1 LQTRRPTA
9 SLTHMFLR
17 SDARISRSL
26 ILAISIALAAPLG
39 SGCRLPVAVP
49 NPLAALVQP
58 GTTPSH
64 ADLAGIENAYQLGP
78 RLWSG
83 GEPHGNAAFAALA
96 AAGVR
101 TVVSVDGARPD
112 IEAAHRHGLQYVHIP
127 IGYDGV
133 PPQASA
139 ALASLAVPRTH
150 GIFVHCHHGKHR
162 GPTAAALVARATGVW
177 DASTAEAWL
186 KLAGTSPDYPGL
198 YRSVREFQMPDAP
211 AVLTAAQSLK
221 PIVAPKGIVDSMVQI
236 DGLAEALTDMR
247 VAGWKPIPAAP
258 DETPVQVARLLL
270 EQFREGLRLHLGPSE
285 PAFFEAMKNSESAA
299 AELESALRKSDK
311 PASDAAWKRIQD
323 SCTSC
328 HRQWRNNR

>member
-1 LQTRRPTA
+1 
-9 SLTHMFLR
+9 MFLR
-17 SDARISRSL
+17 SDARISRSHL
-26 ILAISIALAAPLG
+26 LAISIALAALLG
-39 SGCRLPVAVP
+39 SGCRQPVAVP

-64 ADLAGIENAYQLGP
+64 ADLAGIENAYRLGP

-101 TVVSVDGARPD
+101 TVVSVDGARPNL
-112 IEAAHRHGLQYVHIP
+112 EAAHRHGLDYIHIP

-133 PPQASA
+133 PPEASA
-139 ALASLAVPRTH
+139 ALASLAVPRAH

-162 GPTAAALVARATGVW
+162 GPTAAALVARATGAW
-177 DASTAEAWL
+177 DAPTAESWL

-198 YRSVREFQMPDAP
+198 YRSVREFQMPDAA
-211 AVLTAAQSLK
+211 AVSVAYRSLR
-221 PIVAPKGIVDSMVQI
+221 PVVAPKGIVDSMVQI
-236 DGLAEALTDMR
+236 DGHAETLTDMKA
-247 VAGWKPIPAAP
+247 AGWKHIPAAP

-270 EQFREGLRLHLGPSE
+270 EQFREGIRLHIGPSE
-285 PAFFEAMKNSESAA
+285 PAFNEAMKASEAAA
-299 AELESALRKSDK
+299 AELEAALRKSDK
-311 PASDAAWKRIQD
+311 PASDAAWKRIRE

>member
-1 LQTRRPTA
+1 
-9 SLTHMFLR
+9 MFLR

-39 SGCRLPVAVP
+39 SGCRQPVAVP

-58 GTTPSH
+58 GTPPSH
-64 ADLAGIENAYQLGP
+64 TELAGIENAYRLGP

-83 GEPHGNAAFAALA
+83 GEPLGDAAFAALA

-101 TVVSVDGARPD
+101 TVVSVDGARPNL
-112 IEAAHRHGLQYVHIP
+112 EAAHRHGLDYIHIP

-133 PPQASA
+133 PPEASA
-139 ALASLAVPRTH
+139 ALASLAVPRTR

-162 GPTAAALVARATGVW
+162 GPTAAALVARATGSW
-177 DASTAEAWL
+177 DAPTAESWL

-198 YRSVREFQMPDAP
+198 YRSVREFQMPDAA
-211 AVLTAAQSLK
+211 AVSVAYRSLR
-221 PIVAPKGIVDSMVQI
+221 PVVAPKGIVDSMVQI
-236 DGLAEALTDMR
+236 DGHAETLTDMKA
-247 VAGWKPIPAAP
+247 AGWKHIPAAP

-270 EQFREGLRLHLGPSE
+270 EQFREGIRLHIGPSE
-285 PAFFEAMKNSESAA
+285 PAFNEAMKASEAAA
-299 AELESALRKSDK
+299 AELEAALRKSDK
-311 PASDAAWKRIQD
+311 PASDAAWKRIRE